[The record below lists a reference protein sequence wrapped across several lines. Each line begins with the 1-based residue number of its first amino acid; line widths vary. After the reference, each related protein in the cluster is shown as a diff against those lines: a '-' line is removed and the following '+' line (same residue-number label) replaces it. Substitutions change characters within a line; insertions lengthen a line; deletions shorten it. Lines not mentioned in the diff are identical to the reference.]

1 MARTLTFDWDGMAF
15 QAEPV
20 KPDRKKACGRTE
32 TAANV
37 RKGWQEAR

>member
-1 MARTLTFDWDGMAF
+1 MARTLTFDLGGTAF

-20 KPDRKKACGRTE
+20 KPDRRKACGWTG

-37 RKGWQEAR
+37 KKGWNPA